1 MNYLNVFQFFVVI
14 FCHIINPSLA
24 KLFSSIS
31 LDMKTVNR
39 KQSYW
44 SPNNFIVPQLISHI

>member
-44 SPNNFIVPQLISHI
+44 SPNNFIVPLLISHI